1 MIERD
6 FESLAR
12 SIVGANQRARAEA
25 KNLSARL
32 ASVLLSGTQESLD
45 EFNNELAREIHE
57 LSEGPGED
65 PATSG
70 TDGGAADASDS

>member
-6 FESLAR
+6 LESLAR

-32 ASVLLSGTQESLD
+32 ASVLLSGTQEALD

-57 LSEGPGED
+57 LPEGEGED

-70 TDGGAADASDS
+70 TDGGAADASDR